1 MVSEMC
7 SALSTSPK
15 EQALGLLFRYGRCRM
30 WFPRHEIT
38 PSRIVARMNESLSR
52 PSLAV
57 IQEHSGGIKSM
68 QREVRGWPWN
78 DWCARLK

>member
-1 MVSEMC
+1 
-7 SALSTSPK
+7 
-15 EQALGLLFRYGRCRM
+15 M